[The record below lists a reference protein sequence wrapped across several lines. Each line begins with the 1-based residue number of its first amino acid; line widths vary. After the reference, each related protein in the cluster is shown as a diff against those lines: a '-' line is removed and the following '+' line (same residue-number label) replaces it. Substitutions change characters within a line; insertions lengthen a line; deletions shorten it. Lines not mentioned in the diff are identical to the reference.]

1 LPLFCFYL
9 LLLSNSDLR
18 NAGRVRSIRLAV
30 TLGSGQAAAAS
41 RRRKAVAGWPQA
53 SPAGRRPANL
63 GAERLVTVIIYL
75 SWQFRQLIG
84 FLFQSVAS

>member
-1 LPLFCFYL
+1 MQQRIFYDCGPHSSHL

-30 TLGSGQAAAAS
+30 TLGSGQAEAAS

-53 SPAGRRPANL
+53 SQSRR
-63 GAERLVTVIIYL
+63 GA
-75 SWQFRQLIG
+75 S
-84 FLFQSVAS
+84 SVL